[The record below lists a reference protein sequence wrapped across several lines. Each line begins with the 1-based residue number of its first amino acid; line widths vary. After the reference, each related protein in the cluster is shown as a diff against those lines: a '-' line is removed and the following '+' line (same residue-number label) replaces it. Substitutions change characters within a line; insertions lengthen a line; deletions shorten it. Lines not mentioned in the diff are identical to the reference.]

1 MVCKRVY
8 EITKVILNE
17 VFKNEVGFLDK
28 DLESIST
35 RQYVVVSFFRAVQ
48 WARCLLLDLMSCSNV
63 FKRNALN

>member
-28 DLESIST
+28 DLESVST
-35 RQYVVVSFFRAVQ
+35 RQHVVVIFFVQ
-48 WARCLLLDLMSCSNV
+48 CNGHDVYSWI
-63 FKRNALN
+63 